1 MSSPAKRMRRENA
14 IERLKESIASHEAN
28 TQLTSK
34 ILEDKGIFKME
45 DDEIDEI
52 LEEYELPKISKITY
66 EEISKDDKKI
76 YVLIRQPRSVLNF
89 LNVTLNQINSRQI
102 IIICRQS

>member
-45 DDEIDEI
+45 DDVEKLRQKK
-52 LEEYELPKISKITY
+52 LERAKVCLENTKSN
-66 EEISKDDKKI
+66 
-76 YVLIRQPRSVLNF
+76 LNK
-89 LNVTLNQINSRQI
+89 
-102 IIICRQS
+102 

>member
-14 IERLKESIASHEAN
+14 IERLKDSIASHEAN

-45 DDEIDEI
+45 DDVEKLRQKK
-52 LEEYELPKISKITY
+52 LERAKVCLENTKSN
-66 EEISKDDKKI
+66 
-76 YVLIRQPRSVLNF
+76 LNK
-89 LNVTLNQINSRQI
+89 
-102 IIICRQS
+102 

>member
-1 MSSPAKRMRRENA
+1 MRRENA

-45 DDEIDEI
+45 DDVEKLRQKK
-52 LEEYELPKISKITY
+52 LERAKVCLENTKSN
-66 EEISKDDKKI
+66 
-76 YVLIRQPRSVLNF
+76 LNK
-89 LNVTLNQINSRQI
+89 
-102 IIICRQS
+102 